1 MRTTLDI
8 DIDIDIDIDNDND
21 VLTAAKEMARRENST
36 TGRLISRL
44 L

>member
-1 MRTTLDI
+1 MPFQLLVRNTLDI
-8 DIDIDIDIDNDND
+8 DND
-21 VLTAAKEMARRENST
+21 VLAAAKEMARRENST